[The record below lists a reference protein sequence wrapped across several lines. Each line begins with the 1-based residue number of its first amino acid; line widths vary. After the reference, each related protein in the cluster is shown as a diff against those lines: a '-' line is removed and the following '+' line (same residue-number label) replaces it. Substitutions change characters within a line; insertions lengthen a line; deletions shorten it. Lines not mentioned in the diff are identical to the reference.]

1 MSRTIAPPRQSAP
14 ATADALFAEARRRRR
29 RRRLAGLAVVLALTA
44 AVAVAFILARPNRA
58 PTAAGADRGRARPVT
73 TPGTA
78 LAGSVAWVDYN
89 GRVHLGD
96 LATGAQQVIARSKA
110 DPAIPLVQAG
120 GRPQRGS
127 GAEPGNQQGPVC
139 GARSGLRVRGRAA
152 RVFRADGHAH
162 RRA

>member
-58 PTAAGADRGRARPVT
+58 PTAAGADRGRARPVS
-73 TPGTA
+73 TPGAA

-96 LATGAQQVIARSKA
+96 LA
-110 DPAIPLVQAG
+110 VQ
-120 GRPQRGS
+120 RTVLQHLSRRFDFENLRH
-127 GAEPGNQQGPVC
+127 EP
-139 GARSGLRVRGRAA
+139 VRCW
-152 RVFRADGHAH
+152 
-162 RRA
+162 